1 MRLIITYILLFVGC
15 ILLLFKSLYENVP
28 STVSDILLRLY
39 YIGGIVSGVFAFGA
53 FFIAILTYLNQKKTG
68 DLQRFETTL
77 FNMLQLQQQITN
89 ELRYEDTEPDRN
101 PNHKNNT
108 NWRTI
113 EKRGRDVFE
122 HFWASKWFCFRE
134 IIDGKISL
142 NEKSWYEGMMN
153 VLTSRGSEAYNQLTE
168 ITTFDHYFR
177 HLYRI
182 IKFIDNNKVLDD
194 KEKYDYT
201 SIVRATLSRFEL
213 VWLYYNCLYGPG
225 KSKFKPLI
233 EKYALLKNLRDEFLT
248 ISKDVI
254 EKDYFRKHQMIIDD
268 YLNYLTID
276 KNDTSRYYIGAFY
289 NSRNKESFLK
299 AIEDFKNSPA
309 AKLDKESQ

>member
-1 MRLIITYILLFVGC
+1 MKLIITYILLFVGC
-15 ILLLFKSLYENVP
+15 ILLLFKFLYENVP
-28 STVSDILLRLY
+28 STESDMLLRLY
-39 YIGGIVSGVFAFGA
+39 YIGGIVSGIFAFGA
-53 FFIAILTYLNQKKTG
+53 FFVAILTYYNQKKTG

-101 PNHKNNT
+101 PNHGENT
-108 NWRTI
+108 GWRTI

-122 HFWASKWFCFRE
+122 YFWLSKWFSFRE
-134 IIDGKISL
+134 IVDGKISFD
-142 NEKSWYEGMMN
+142 EKSWYEGMVN
-153 VLTSRGSEAYNQLTE
+153 VLTSRGSEAYNQLIE
-168 ITTFDHYFR
+168 ITIFDHYFR

-182 IKFIDNNKVLDD
+182 IKFVDKNKALNDE
-194 KEKYDYT
+194 EKYDYT

-213 VWLYYNCLYGPG
+213 VWLYYNSLYGTG

-233 EKYALLKNLRDEFLT
+233 EKYALFKNLRDEFLT

-254 EKDYFRKHQMIIDD
+254 EKDYFRKYQMIIDD
-268 YLNYLTID
+268 YQNYLTTD
-276 KNDTSRYYIGAFY
+276 KNDKSKYYISAFY
-289 NSRNKESFLK
+289 NSRDKESFIK

-309 AKLDKESQ
+309 AKLNK